1 MSESELVQAMGMYFG
16 LVADMLT
23 LYLTS
28 TSGFLITAY
37 LVGAKLTRQQLAIV
51 CGLYVVFAMVAS
63 YLTVGYGLRGIY
75 YAEQLRAV
83 SPGTPLYSTKVVP
96 VAIAI
101 VLMFGIAAS
110 LKFMRDVRRRGV

>member
-16 LVADMLT
+16 LTVDMLA

-37 LVGAKLTRQQLAIV
+37 LVGAKLTRQQLVIV
-51 CGLYVVFAMVAS
+51 CGLYVVFALAAS
-63 YLTVGYGLRGIY
+63 YLTTTFGLRGIF
-75 YAEQLRAV
+75 YAEQLRAM
-83 SPGTPLYSTKVVP
+83 SPGTPIYSTRVVS

-101 VLMFGIAAS
+101 VMLIGIAAS
-110 LKFMRDVRRRGV
+110 LKFLRDVRRPGV